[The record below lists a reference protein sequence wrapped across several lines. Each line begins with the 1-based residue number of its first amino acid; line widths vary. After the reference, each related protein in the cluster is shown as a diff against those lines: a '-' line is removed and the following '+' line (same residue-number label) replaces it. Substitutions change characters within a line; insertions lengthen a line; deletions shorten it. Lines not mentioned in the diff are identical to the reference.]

1 MENQIE
7 KLDPKDFKR
16 CGNIWDMEKNAGLA
30 DRFYRELSDGNRV
43 TYVYMEGDDFVGE
56 VSIVF
61 DMDDPDYTVEGR
73 RVYMSRLIVK
83 REWRRRGIG
92 RKLVDFAVDRAG
104 ELGYNEITVG
114 VDIDNYAALRLYVEA
129 GFDSIVYVGEDEGGR
144 FLKLLRR
151 L

>member
-30 DRFYRELSDGNRV
+30 GRFYR
-43 TYVYMEGDDFVGE
+43 
-56 VSIVF
+56 

-129 GFDSIVYVGEDEGGR
+129 GFDSIVYVGEDDGGR